1 MTVGMLSAFVL
12 GLVNSFKRVVS
23 PALVIAFCALEGVA
37 LGALSKFFD
46 SMIAPGE
53 NLVVQAVVGTFAAF
67 DVNFGLATVAVLS
80 YRAFSFW
87 LPTIPGAIAY
97 VQLRGTVK
105 RWRATDAQARDDA
118 QVAPA

>member
-1 MTVGMLSAFVL
+1 MRIFDPVIFSQAAETPPIAVIIMSYFLGMTGNLLPLPGGVGGV
-12 GLVNSFKRVVS
+12 
-23 PALVIAFCALEGVA
+23 EG
-37 LGALSKFFD
+37 G
-46 SMIAPGE
+46 MIA
-53 NLVVQAVVGTFAAF
+53 AFAAF

-105 RWRATDAQARDDA
+105 RWRAEAGEGSDDDGREA
-118 QVAPA
+118 AAPAAA